1 MQVSPD
7 GRHIDYRQ
15 AIQQVEKLFRRDFLH
30 VRGCPGPFETSSF
43 QALVEKEKTIAFP
56 DNPLESVPAGS
67 TEQEQDIRLKWVK
80 MKVFLYNAG
89 KAVDPHSEVC
99 LATSDV
105 NFCKAS

>member
-80 MKVFLYNAG
+80 MKVPLQCWQGRRSPFGGLSCHKRCKFL
-89 KAVDPHSEVC
+89 
-99 LATSDV
+99 
-105 NFCKAS
+105 